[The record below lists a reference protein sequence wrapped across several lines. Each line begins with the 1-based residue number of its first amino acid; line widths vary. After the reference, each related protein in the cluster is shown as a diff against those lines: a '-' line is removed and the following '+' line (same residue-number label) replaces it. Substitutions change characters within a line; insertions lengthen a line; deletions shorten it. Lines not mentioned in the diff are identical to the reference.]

1 MADDRGLYRCDCG
14 ETFRIDDALAPKLP
28 DTIGSACGGYARRV
42 HPASPRPSGET
53 PAPCKPHGLV
63 NCQSLA
69 CRAGE
74 TPAPPVPVGEVAD
87 AAKFIELLAGPCS
100 PGHKWTRCPRCLAI
114 AELNQRD
121 PLGQRLLSVAAA
133 ALRSSSPPETP
144 APPVPVGSVM
154 TLVDEHFLS
163 EPCAYG
169 DECPDHGTRHGR
181 CLPCKFKRA
190 AAEDAARRS
199 PSPEETGT
207 RNGER
212 LAKALARIADGAVKL
227 YSIDRAIL
235 REAADALRAP
245 SPQPE
250 TALIEWGDAVAAIAG
265 CPGPPPAE
273 AIDRLIA
280 AGDALAGKD
289 A

>member
-1 MADDRGLYRCDCG
+1 MADRQ
-14 ETFRIDDALAPKLP
+14 P
-28 DTIGSACGGYARRV
+28 
-42 HPASPRPSGET
+42 
-53 PAPCKPHGLV
+53 
-63 NCQSLA
+63 
-69 CRAGE
+69 
-74 TPAPPVPVGEVAD
+74 PAPPVTVGEVAD

-100 PGHKWTRCPRCLAI
+100 PGRKWTRCPRCLAI

-133 ALRSSSPPETP
+133 ALRPSSPPETP
-144 APPVPVGSVM
+144 APPVPDGEWAGPCPECPDGNTCFNAERCVRQPLAAPPVPVGSVM

-250 TALIEWGDAVAAIAG
+250 TALIEWGEAVAAIAG